1 MTELSRKESGD
12 SSFNLR
18 LNPLNIRNSD
28 GSDFFVD
35 KARLRSIMSE
45 RPSSSRS
52 SSDRSSSDLL
62 VNSMLNSP
70 IDEGLPPSLRIER
83 EKQRRADQEREIQAI
98 KIEEHELQES
108 KRLLEIEKAR
118 LALEGAGAD
127 ADTTEQES
135 TIAALPDVDS
145 LDPSKPTNDKRSS
158 LMLHIKNQQNAKS
171 KIFQLLDVNLGD
183 GAEADLSTQIMDEF
197 EELSVTAGL
206 ARSNT
211 ITSQHKVQIGPSQT
225 PLLFSRPRCAPR
237 EKISEVN
244 EFEDIDHLA
253 IPTPLLNAISFTPRA
268 PLTSERR
275 STCASLSSSNSSSR
289 NSRSNSEF
297 HTPMEPDSV
306 VFESRTSSKKDLVPV
321 SCPAPATPKIHSKS
335 PLLLEPHQTQVV
347 NSEPEVDTDSIY
359 DDPIEAEPA
368 SPEIECS
375 PTMAELDPVDPTDRG
390 RLFIKINALQ
400 ELQLPMDY
408 GRNPH
413 FTMTLDNGLQSVR
426 TYPIKFHETSKGAGI
441 NQEFELLVGDKL
453 ELIMTFT
460 GHMDPLPVEKKQEV
474 SRSVP
479 SSPTKSAPES
489 PKKKRFSFFS
499 SPKKKK
505 HQSTASIS
513 APVDSPATTPAKELE
528 QSSRDVWKHYT
539 GENGEFAR
547 AYIDEGEFE
556 RDIYGRPKTYLISC
570 FNEWSMEKVP
580 LKDGTTGTIRGMKM
594 AKKPP
599 FRIGGLQV
607 TMMYVPKVTR
617 NETIPKS
624 MKECVT
630 ELQRAS
636 QFRDPRTQGNLT
648 QQGGDCNYWRRRWF
662 TLEGDSLTGH
672 TEEGHKVR
680 NIINMGNVRQIIE
693 MDKVQDEEDPCI
705 NAERA
710 FRLVFKDGE
719 KVNFYADSV
728 EEKNM
733 WVQNI
738 GLSMVHCCGKIR
750 NWVDMVFHNQEE
762 EEKVKSNFAARYNY
776 HLHKTMK
783 EKHSKSRFVECDI

>member
-1 MTELSRKESGD
+1 MAELSRKESGD
-12 SSFNLR
+12 SSLNLR

-35 KARLRSIMSE
+35 KARLRSIVNE
-45 RPSSSRS
+45 RPSSS
-52 SSDRSSSDLL
+52 RSSSDLL

-70 IDEGLPPSLRIER
+70 VDEDLPPSLRIER
-83 EKQRRADQEREIQAI
+83 EKQRRANRERELEAI
-98 KIEEHELQES
+98 KNEEHELQES

-118 LALEGAGAD
+118 LALEGAG
-127 ADTTEQES
+127 TETAKQDLNQQTVAFPE
-135 TIAALPDVDS
+135 IASQDHPK
-145 LDPSKPTNDKRSS
+145 PSNDKRSS
-158 LMLHIKNQQNAKS
+158 LMLHIKNQQNAES
-171 KIFQLLDVNLGD
+171 KIFKLLDVNLDD
-183 GAEADLSTQIMDEF
+183 GEEGNLSTQIMDEF
-197 EELSVTAGL
+197 EEMSITAGL

-225 PLLFSRPRCAPR
+225 PLLFSRPRGGPR

-244 EFEDIDHLA
+244 ELEDVDSLA
-253 IPTPLLNAISFTPRA
+253 IPTPLLNAISFTPRV
-268 PLTSERR
+268 PLASNRD
-275 STCASLSSSNSSSR
+275 STCASLTSSTSSTRGSK
-289 NSRSNSEF
+289 SDSEF
-297 HTPMEPDSV
+297 HTPMEPDSM
-306 VFESRTSSKKDLVPV
+306 VFESRTSSKKDPVPV
-321 SCPAPATPKIHSKS
+321 ACPAQATPKIHSKS
-335 PLLLEPHQTQVV
+335 PLLFEPHHTEVV
-347 NSEPEVDTDSIY
+347 NGEPSLDTDSIY
-359 DDPIEAEPA
+359 DDPNEVEPA
-368 SPEIECS
+368 SPEVESS
-375 PTMAELDPVDPTDRG
+375 PTMAELDPVDPNDRG

-426 TYPIKFHETSKGAGI
+426 TYPIRFPETTKEAGI

-453 ELIMTFT
+453 ELILTFT

-479 SSPTKSAPES
+479 SSPTKSTPES

-505 HQSTASIS
+505 HQSNLNVS
-513 APVDSPATTPAKELE
+513 APVDAPIATPAKTSEPA
-528 QSSRDVWKHYT
+528 SKDVWKHFT

-556 RDIYGRPKTYLISC
+556 RDIYGKPKTYLISC
-570 FNEWSMEKVP
+570 FNEWTMEKVP

-630 ELQRAS
+630 ELQKAL
-636 QFRDPRTQGNLT
+636 QFRDPRIQGNLT

-680 NIINMGNVRQIIE
+680 NIINMGNVRQLIE

-710 FRLVFKDGE
+710 FRLIFKDGE
-719 KVNFYADSV
+719 KVSFYADSV
-728 EEKNM
+728 EEKNL

-750 NWVDMVFHNQEE
+750 NWVDMVFQNQEE

-783 EKHSKSRFVECDI
+783 EKQSKSRFVECDI